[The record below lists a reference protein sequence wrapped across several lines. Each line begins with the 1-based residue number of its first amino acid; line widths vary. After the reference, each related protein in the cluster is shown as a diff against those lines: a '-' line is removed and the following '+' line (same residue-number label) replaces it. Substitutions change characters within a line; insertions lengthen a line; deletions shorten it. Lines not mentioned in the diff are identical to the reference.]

1 MSLALSMSLA
11 VLVDAL
17 LGEPRRWHPLVGF
30 GRYAQVLERK
40 LARPQAGGREQILRG
55 ALAAVLAIAP
65 ATIACFA
72 LRMSFAG
79 VAYIGLAFD
88 VTVLWL
94 ALGQRSLRDHALA
107 VRNALQ
113 RDELNGARSA
123 VGRIVSRDCTQLDAN
138 CVSRATVESVLEN
151 GSDAVF
157 GTLFWFAVAGSP
169 GVIAYRLCNTLDAM
183 WGYRTPRHRYFGRC
197 AARLDD
203 LMNLV
208 PARLTALS
216 YALLGRTGTALRC
229 WHSQA
234 RHWESPNAGPVM
246 AAGAGALAVQ
256 LGGAA
261 RYHGELRS
269 RPMLGFGAIPQV
281 GDIDRSL
288 RLVHGSTILWLLC
301 IGLASLALRHA

>member
-1 MSLALSMSLA
+1 MTLALTMSLA
-11 VLVDAL
+11 VIVDAL

-30 GRYAQVLERK
+30 GHYAQALERK

-72 LRMSFAG
+72 LRLSFTG
-79 VAYIGLAFD
+79 GAYLGLALD
-88 VTVLWL
+88 VLVVWL

-107 VRNALQ
+107 VRDALQ
-113 RDELNGARSA
+113 RDDPDGARSA

-138 CVSRATVESVLEN
+138 GVSRATVESVLEN

-157 GTLFWFAVAGSP
+157 GTLFWFALAGSP

-183 WGYRTPRHRYFGRC
+183 WGYRTPRHLYFGRC

-234 RHWESPNAGPVM
+234 RLWESANAGPVM

-261 RYHGELRS
+261 HYHGEPRS
-269 RPMLGFGAIPQV
+269 RPMLGFGAIPQA

-288 RLVHGSTILWLLC
+288 RLVHASAVLWLACLWLFAV
-301 IGLASLALRHA
+301 GTGHA